1 VESIAYSPLATSFG
15 FDYTRYDPAAGQ
27 AHLVPIDI
35 AGDLPEVRARIQNV
49 ATEIDHVGI
58 SPTGLRAVF
67 EAHGEILTVPAKK
80 GPTRDITNTP
90 GVMERSPAW
99 SPDGQLIAHFSDELG
114 LYAVHIA
121 SQTGS
126 GTVRKFP
133 LAKEATSYFD
143 PVWSPDSKLL
153 AFRDNRLN
161 VDARYRQR
169 QAHTG
174 WREGFL
180 FQRQA

>member
-1 VESIAYSPLATSFG
+1 LSGGPGGLVYDQLGEIYLYDTSS
-15 FDYTRYDPAAGQ
+15 GQ
-27 AHLVPIDI
+27 SHMVPIDVT
-35 AGDLPEVRARIQNV
+35 GDLPEVRARIENV
-49 ATEIDHVGI
+49 STQIDHVGI

-99 SPDGQLIAHFSDELG
+99 SPDGQSLLIFLMSPGCTALHVS
-114 LYAVHIA
+114 

-126 GTVRKFP
+126 GEVKKFA
-133 LAKEATSYFD
+133 LAKEPAYYFD

-153 AFRDNRLN
+153 AFRDT
-161 VDARYRQR
+161 A
-169 QAHTG
+169 
-174 WREGFL
+174 
-180 FQRQA
+180 